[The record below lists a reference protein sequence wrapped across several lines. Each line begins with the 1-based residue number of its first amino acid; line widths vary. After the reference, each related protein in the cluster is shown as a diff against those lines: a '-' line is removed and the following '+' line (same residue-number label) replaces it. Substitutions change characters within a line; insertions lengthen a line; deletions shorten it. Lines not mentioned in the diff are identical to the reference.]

1 MENRDNNEN
10 MSRVNW
16 FMSKFF
22 YEKIQPQSNNENK
35 NEKNAK
41 IMKEIED
48 ILVCYMC
55 LEYLENTAT
64 PFQDF

>member
-35 NEKNAK
+35 NEKNVK

-55 LEYLENTAT
+55 LEYAIH
-64 PFQDF
+64 